1 MDVKGRKGWNVLG
14 ALHLLNSFTEKRSQA
29 KQCTHFNAGQRRSLR
44 GQCRVAVTTACFQDL
59 PSPSRDIPAE
69 TSSPLTLPGRLQCT
83 FRLWKL
89 AFARYLVQVAS
100 VLLCLASLPERNVSP
115 VSPRGGW
122 PVLLPL
128 RGPELLRHVDMPRLA
143 YPGSPADGPF
153 RVRR

>member
-29 KQCTHFNAGQRRSLR
+29 KQCTHFNAGQRRLLR
-44 GQCRVAVTTACFQDL
+44 GQCRVAITTACFQDL

-69 TSSPLTLPGRLQCT
+69 TSSPLT
-83 FRLWKL
+83 
-89 AFARYLVQVAS
+89 FARYLVQVAS